1 MLSSLSGLLLPVPG
15 VPVTVHFG
23 MPGPSLSPL
32 FLLPSTWPEPQGE
45 ELSQNISQTYPPT
58 PPTPLWGCL
67 SGNEGI
73 AQGLGWG
80 LFKLFCVGFGRA
92 GTLIL
97 LGLVGG
103 GEKNLGH
110 KVLVCLVL
118 TVSWSIPP

>member
-1 MLSSLSGLLLPVPG
+1 MLTSLSGFLLPVPG
-15 VPVTVHFG
+15 VPVTVHLS

-45 ELSQNISQTYPPT
+45 ELSQDLSQPQ
-58 PPTPLWGCL
+58 LWGCL

-73 AQGLGWG
+73 AQGPGWG

-92 GTLIL
+92 GTVIL
-97 LGLVGG
+97 LGLFGG